1 MRPKKKIFRFGV
13 DLGGTKTE
21 AIILDNEN
29 QEIFRKRVPTE
40 QEKGYE
46 HIVNNIHGLYLEMLD
61 KIANE
66 NHTFG
71 IGTPGAVSKKTGLIK
86 NANIACMN
94 GMPFVADLETKL
106 GGRKIARQNDSNC
119 FAMAEA
125 NFGAGKGK
133 KIVFGAIMGTGVGGG
148 LVLDGKLISGL
159 QSIAGEWGHSIINSI
174 GDRCEVCGKIGCIE
188 TFLSGHGVEKKY
200 QQMHGEKIPMKEIV
214 HRYRLGDDA
223 CKLIMSEYFSYF
235 GKAFS
240 NLIAI
245 LDPDVIV
252 IGGGLSNIE
261 ELYVVGVNRVRD
273 YIFNDELRTPIVRNK
288 LGDSAGVLGAALIG
302 V

>member
-13 DLGGTKTE
+13 DLGGTKIE
-21 AIILDNEN
+21 SIILDNEN
-29 QEIFRKRVPTE
+29 QEIFRKRILTN
-40 QEKGYE
+40 QENGYE
-46 HIVNNIHGLYLEMLD
+46 YIISSINGLYLEMVEYI
-61 KIANE
+61 KGEA
-66 NHTFG
+66 HTFG
-71 IGTPGAVSKKTGLIK
+71 IGTPGAVSKKNGFIK

-94 GMPFVADLETKL
+94 GMPFVIDLEAKM
-106 GGRKIARQNDSNC
+106 GRKIARQNDSNC

-133 KIVFGAIMGTGVGGG
+133 KIVFGVILGTGVGGG

-174 GDRCEVCGKIGCIE
+174 GERCDVCGKIGCIE

-200 QQMHGEKIPMKEIV
+200 QQLYGEKVDMKEIV
-214 HRYRLGDDA
+214 HRYRLGDDN
-223 CKLIMSEYFSYF
+223 CKLIMSDFFSYF
-235 GKAFS
+235 GKSFS

-261 ELYVVGVNRVRD
+261 ELYVVGVNKVRD

-302 V
+302 I

>member
-1 MRPKKKIFRFGV
+1 MRPKKKIFYFGV

-21 AIILDNEN
+21 AIILDNEYR
-29 QEIFRKRVPTE
+29 EVFRKRIPTG
-40 QEKGYE
+40 QLLGYD
-46 HIVNNIHGLYLEMLD
+46 HILKNIHELYLEMTD
-61 KIANE
+61 FVSKE
-66 NHTFG
+66 VHTFG
-71 IGTPGAVSKKTGLIK
+71 IGTPGAVSKKTGFIK

-94 GMPFVADLETKL
+94 GMPFVLDLESKL
-106 GGRKIARQNDSNC
+106 RRKITRQNDSNC

-125 NFGAGKGK
+125 NLGAGKGK
-133 KIVFGAIMGTGVGGG
+133 NIVFGAILGTGVGGG
-148 LVLDGKLISGL
+148 LVLKGKLISGL

-174 GDRCEVCGKIGCIE
+174 GERCEVCGKIGCIE
-188 TFLSGHGVEKKY
+188 TFLSGNGVEQKY
-200 QQMHGEKIPMKEIV
+200 FNTFGNHLSMKEIV
-214 HRYRLGDDA
+214 QRYRLGDIN
-223 CKLIMSEYFSYF
+223 CQLIMSDFFSYF

-245 LDPDVIV
+245 LDPDVII

-261 ELYVVGVNRVRD
+261 ELYVVGVNKVRD